1 MEMRRFALGALWT
14 NGYLVWTEE
23 RRGIFIDPGG
33 DVSEVEAWLRE
44 KDIVLEAILLTH
56 GHADHIAGV
65 EGLRKGRGIPVA
77 IHLLDAPKLSAATE
91 NLSAFMGNPL
101 VCGGAE
107 LLLED
112 GMTLEIAG
120 LSIHV
125 LHTPGHTE
133 GCCCF
138 LVEEQRP
145 LPKGATGLSWPNSQ
159 QRKETL
165 LFSGDTLFAQSVG
178 RTDLPGGDEA
188 TLLSSLKKLARLPDE
203 LRVLPG
209 HGPETT
215 IGRERESNPFWPR

>member
-23 RRGIFIDPGG
+23 RRGIFVDPGG

-65 EGLRKGRGIPVA
+65 EGLRRGKGIPVA
-77 IHLLDAPKLSAATE
+77 IHVLDAPKLSAATG

-101 VCGGAE
+101 VCDAAE

-112 GMTLEIAG
+112 GMVLEIAG
-120 LSIHV
+120 LAIRV

-138 LVEEQRP
+138 LVEPRTS
-145 LPKGATGLSWPNSQ
+145 LSKGATNVSVSAPREN
-159 QRKETL
+159 ETL

-188 TLLSSLKKLARLPDE
+188 TLLHSLKKLPDE

>member
-23 RRGIFIDPGG
+23 RRGIFVDPGG

-65 EGLRKGRGIPVA
+65 EGLRRGKGIPVA
-77 IHLLDAPKLSAATE
+77 IHALDAPKLSAATG

-101 VCGGAE
+101 VCDAAE

-112 GMTLEIAG
+112 GMVLEIAG
-120 LSIHV
+120 LAIRV

-138 LVEEQRP
+138 LVEPRTS
-145 LPKGATGLSWPNSQ
+145 LSKGATNVSVSAPRGN
-159 QRKETL
+159 ETL

-188 TLLSSLKKLARLPDE
+188 TLLHSLKKLAELPDE